1 MMQGA
6 GYIYASPARHVIE
19 IRYPPKV
26 VNVETTSLYSPVYHH
41 RRLILDRL
49 CFCGI
54 SGNLL
59 NLSI

>member
-26 VNVETTSLYSPVYHH
+26 VNVECPSTPQYITTE
-41 RRLILDRL
+41 
-49 CFCGI
+49 G
-54 SGNLL
+54 
-59 NLSI
+59 